1 MIAATDPAMVVVTCV
16 AGGESAGCLVGFHSQ
31 CGIDPVRYVVW
42 ISRVNHT
49 FGVAMVADELVV
61 HLLDADDHDLAAMF
75 GGLTGDEVDKSAMAD
90 AIDAMAGPRIVGRRV
105 AVLDVEGL
113 DHVGVVLEPVA
124 THGDAPQQPHPL
136 RLSDVGDIE
145 PGHPA

>member
-1 MIAATDPAMVVVTCV
+1 MASSPKN
-16 AGGESAGCLVGFHSQ
+16 ESLDS
-31 CGIDPVRYVVW
+31 
-42 ISRVNHT
+42 ISRT
-49 FGVAMVADELVV
+49 
-61 HLLDADDHDLAAMF
+61 LARVMRLSGSRSMF
-75 GGLTGDEVDKSAMAD
+75 ARQAD